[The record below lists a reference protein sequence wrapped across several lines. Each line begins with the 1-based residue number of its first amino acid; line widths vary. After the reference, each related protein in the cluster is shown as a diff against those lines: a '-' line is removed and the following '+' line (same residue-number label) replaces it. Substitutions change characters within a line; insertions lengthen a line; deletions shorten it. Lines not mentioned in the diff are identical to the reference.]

1 MITNHLPHNS
11 GDLTPETGTPG
22 TSATR
27 VGDRTPPPEVLG
39 VSVSV
44 ELLTAEQNNQL
55 QVLLTD
61 IQHILD
67 KAELSPDQ
75 LMVLSIVLGEALS
88 IIEN

>member
-61 IQHILD
+61 IQHILTPETGTPGNQND
-67 KAELSPDQ
+67 NKPPSSRK
-75 LMVLSIVLGEALS
+75 VS
-88 IIEN
+88 

>member
-1 MITNHLPHNS
+1 VR
-11 GDLTPETGTPG
+11 
-22 TSATR
+22 A
-27 VGDRTPPPEVLG
+27 
-39 VSVSV
+39 VSVLI